1 MDTGLGAKPVDSVDR
16 ETLPYVEGRI
26 GFALSRDEHANAPF
40 QCRFYDARPIADEL
54 SLDKEGFKLIRYASP
69 LAASGDA
76 ELLRRESLAYLEDL
90 APVIK
95 ETLGASWVV
104 PRTASNTGLVVRSA
118 TRIKPGE
125 PFHYARNKGGI
136 EVPYPNV
143 HMDYTEA
150 SAHNLARAENYQRGV
165 PEKPY
170 SRMIIIQAWQA
181 ISPPPQDRP
190 LALMDA
196 STLDPADTFSF
207 GSDPDP
213 EDYSGDAIRARHVVF
228 NPAQRWYYFSNM
240 DRSDIVLFK
249 GYDSANSATPPHGSF
264 LNEDAA
270 GHAHPRESVE
280 GRFFVYYE

>member
-1 MDTGLGAKPVDSVDR
+1 MTTGSAVRPMDRTS
-16 ETLPYVEGRI
+16 LPYVEGKL
-26 GFALSRDEHANAPF
+26 GFALTYGGSESAPR

-54 SLDKEGFKLIRYASP
+54 SLDREGFKLIRHASP
-69 LAASGDA
+69 LAASGDV

-125 PFHYARNKGGI
+125 PFYYVRNKGGI
-136 EVPYPNV
+136 EVPYPNA
-143 HMDYTEA
+143 HMDYTDA
-150 SAHNLARAENYQRGV
+150 SALNLARAENYQRGI
-165 PEKPY
+165 PERPY

-181 ISPPPQDRP
+181 VSPPPQDRP

-196 STLDPADTFSF
+196 STLDAADTFST
-207 GSDPDP
+207 GADPDP
-213 EDYSGDAIRARHVVF
+213 DDYSGDAIRARSVIF
-228 NPAQRWYYFSNM
+228 NPAQRWHYFSDMN
-240 DRSDIVLFK
+240 RSDVVLFK

-264 LNEDAA
+264 LNEGNAA
-270 GHAHPRESVE
+270 QAHPRESVE
-280 GRFFVYYE
+280 GRFFVYYD